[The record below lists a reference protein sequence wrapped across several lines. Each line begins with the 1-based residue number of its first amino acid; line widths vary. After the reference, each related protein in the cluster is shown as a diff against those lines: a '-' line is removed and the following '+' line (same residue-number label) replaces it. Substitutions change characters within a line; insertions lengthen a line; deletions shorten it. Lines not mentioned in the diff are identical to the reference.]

1 MCALSY
7 LLGVPVTFPAT
18 AFFKKLKRCSLYNQ
32 VNFWCIYYIFC
43 INNCLICWFH
53 AYFFKLKWHVAFE
66 SIAYNCFQRSTQM
79 YACTLRTCVGA
90 FSKKYRC
97 LSAQTLSERVC
108 SWCDEET
115 VVWCCET
122 IDVWPLFFFLIFFV
136 GLRLWSQEERKRLW
150 ILLHHVHLITVLCL
164 QCIFNQATILLLV
177 YSGNELLNCLL
188 VALLWLLNKPLYTVL
203 LKLLGECYYH
213 AWARCPSSIPLQSWI
228 GVE

>member
-122 IDVWPLFFFLIFFV
+122 IDVWPLFFFFNLFCRPEALKSRGKKETVNFAAPCSPNYSSV
-136 GLRLWSQEERKRLW
+136 FT
-150 ILLHHVHLITVLCL
+150 VHIQSGHYPAACL
-164 QCIFNQATILLLV
+164 QWQRTSRLPACCSV
-177 YSGNELLNCLL
+177 V
-188 VALLWLLNKPLYTVL
+188 VAK
-203 LKLLGECYYH
+203 
-213 AWARCPSSIPLQSWI
+213 
-228 GVE
+228 

>member
-43 INNCLICWFH
+43 INNCLICWLH
-53 AYFFKLKWHVAFE
+53 AYFLSSNGMLHSKVLHTIVSSSLHKCMLAHFAHV
-66 SIAYNCFQRSTQM
+66 SVLFQRSIALLVPRFCQSECAADVM
-79 YACTLRTCVGA
+79 
-90 FSKKYRC
+90 KKQLFDAAR
-97 LSAQTLSERVC
+97 
-108 SWCDEET
+108 
-115 VVWCCET
+115 
-122 IDVWPLFFFLIFFV
+122 PLMCGHCFFLIFFV

-177 YSGNELLNCLL
+177 YSGNELLDCLL
-188 VALLWLLNKPLYTVL
+188 VALLWLLSKPLYTVL